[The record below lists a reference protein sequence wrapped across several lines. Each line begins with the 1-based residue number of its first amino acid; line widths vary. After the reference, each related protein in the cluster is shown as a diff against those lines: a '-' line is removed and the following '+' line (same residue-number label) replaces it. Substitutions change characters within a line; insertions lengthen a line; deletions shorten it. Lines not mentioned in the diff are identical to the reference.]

1 MASRMSDE
9 RTSFVAF
16 ARQHIFV
23 TAFGL
28 VLPVL
33 LFLCFIGYPI
43 VYTIYLSFFE
53 WNGMAPVKTFVVSPI
68 IPTCSATNISTSRLK
83 TI

>member
-16 ARQHIFV
+16 ARQHVFV
-23 TAFGL
+23 TLFGRRRCRSSCS
-28 VLPVL
+28 L
-33 LFLCFIGYPI
+33 LSSAIPI

-53 WNGMAPVKTFVVSPI
+53 WNGMTPTKKFVGFANYAYMLRRQVFLYF
-68 IPTCSATNISTSRLK
+68 A
-83 TI
+83 